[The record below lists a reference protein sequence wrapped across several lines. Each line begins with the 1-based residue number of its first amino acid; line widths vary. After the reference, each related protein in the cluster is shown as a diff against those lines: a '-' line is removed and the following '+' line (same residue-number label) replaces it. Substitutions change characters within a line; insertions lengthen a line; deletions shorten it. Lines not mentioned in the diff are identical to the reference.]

1 MASSSSSFVL
11 GVDVGTSRIR
21 CVAVDKSGETLSQ
34 REVSVDVL
42 HPSPDA
48 SEIDPEELWIK
59 FKSVVVQTLESA
71 SLKVEDA
78 SCMGITTLRSTFL
91 LWERESGKPIC
102 NFSTWQDRRAAQAC
116 IDWNESI
123 QLKALQ
129 AGANVAYFFTRGK
142 KFMAASVIKF
152 ITNHTSVRL
161 WWMLNQLEGA
171 RERGRRGELCFGTV
185 DTWLIW
191 KLTNGTV
198 HATDYSNVS
207 ATAFYDSYQLDWSG
221 LLMKMFEIPTEM
233 LPEIRD
239 SGGNF
244 GCCHEEIFGSP
255 IPITGVIS
263 DQTSAM
269 FGQMCWEPGDAK
281 CTLGTGLFVN
291 INTGNRPHASV
302 SGFYPVIGWKIGP
315 DLTFLA
321 EGMFSSVGSVIE
333 WGKRFGL
340 YSDPAETEDMAQSVD
355 TSGGVCFIPCFDGI
369 QAPHN
374 DPNSTAS
381 VIGLT
386 HNTRKEHMVRAI
398 LESIAFVCKQLVSV
412 ANAEITCPVKKIRVD
427 GGVCRNGFILQ
438 LISDLLEIPV
448 EKPSEL
454 DKTVFGA
461 VYVAGLASGFWSSRE
476 EIKSFWK
483 LDSVFE
489 PKDNSQYESLYATW
503 QDALHRSLKWY
514 KHKI

>member
-1 MASSSSSFVL
+1 MSSSFVI

-21 CVAVDKSGETLSQ
+21 CVAVDRSGETLSQ
-34 REVSVDVL
+34 REVSVNVL
-42 HPSPDA
+42 HPTSDA
-48 SEIDPEELWIK
+48 SEIDPEELWTQ
-59 FKSVVVQTLESA
+59 FKTVVSQTLESG
-71 SLKVEDA
+71 SLKPEDA
-78 SCMGITTLRSTFL
+78 ACIGITTLRCTFL
-91 LWERESGKPIC
+91 LWERDTGKPIC

-116 IDWNESI
+116 IDWNESV

-152 ITNHTSVRL
+152 ITNHVSIRL
-161 WWMLNQLEGA
+161 WWLLNQLEGA
-171 RERGRRGELCFGTV
+171 RERGCRGELCFGTV

-191 KLTNGTV
+191 KLTKGAV

-207 ATAFYDSYQLDWSG
+207 ATAMYDTYQLEWSG
-221 LLMKMFEIPTEM
+221 LILKIFDIPSEI
-233 LPEIRD
+233 LPEVRD
-239 SGGNF
+239 SGGEF
-244 GCCHEEIFGSP
+244 GHCHEDVFGVS
-255 IPITGVIS
+255 IPITGIIS

-269 FGQMCWEPGDAK
+269 FGQMCWESGDTK

-302 SGFYPVIGWKIGP
+302 TGLYPVIGWKIGS

-333 WGKRFGL
+333 WGKKFGL
-340 YSDPAETEDMAQSVD
+340 YDNPSETEDMAQSVES
-355 TSGGVCFIPCFDGI
+355 SGGVCFVPCFDGI
-369 QAPHN
+369 QAPYN

-381 VIGLT
+381 VIGLS
-386 HNTRKEHMVRAI
+386 HNTRKEHIVRAL
-398 LESIAFVCKQLVSV
+398 LESIAFVCKQLLTV
-412 ANAEITCPVKKIRVD
+412 ANAEVSHPIKKIRVD

-438 LISDLLEIPV
+438 LISDLLEIPI

-461 VYVAGLASGFWSSRE
+461 VYVAGLASGFWKSRDE
-476 EIKSFWK
+476 LEGFWK
-483 LDSVFE
+483 LDNIFE
-489 PKDNSQYESLYATW
+489 PQENPQYESLYSTW
-503 QDALHRSLKWY
+503 QEALHRSLKWY
-514 KHKI
+514 KT